1 MIYLD
6 THVLVW
12 LAAGELQLF
21 NRSILDRLN
30 SERLMVSPMCLLELE
45 YLYETKRIKQNA
57 DAIIGE
63 LKGKLE
69 LEICPQSF
77 ENIIMFSLRETW
89 TRDPFDRII
98 TAQARLEN
106 DVLVT
111 KDRSIQKHFKKA
123 IW

>member
-57 DAIIGE
+57 DAIIAE

-106 DVLVT
+106 AVLVT